1 MENLAPEIVR
11 QRLLIEGLYRID
23 VDEATIKD
31 FFNKLIKEL
40 GLQAYAE
47 PTIFVPDG
55 LGREENSGYD
65 AFIPLIDSGI
75 SLYVWT
81 GNIKFCSCIIFTC
94 KKFDEQKAIEVT
106 KNFFKIPKVVFQS
119 F

>member
-23 VDEATIKD
+23 VDETTIKD
-31 FFNKLIKEL
+31 FFNKLINEL
-40 GLQAYAE
+40 GLRAYAE

-55 LGREENSGYD
+55 MGREENSGYD

-75 SLYVWT
+75 SLYLWT
-81 GNIKFCSCIIFTC
+81 GTTKFVSCIIFTC
-94 KKFDEQKAIEVT
+94 KKFDEQKALEVT
-106 KNFFKIPKVVFQS
+106 KNFFKISKAVHRS

>member
-23 VDEATIKD
+23 VDEATIRD
-31 FFNKLIKEL
+31 FFKKLVEEL
-40 GLQAYAE
+40 GLRTYAE
-47 PTIFVPDG
+47 PTIFVPNN
-55 LGREENSGYD
+55 LGRKENSGFD
-65 AFIPLIDSGI
+65 AFVPLIDSGT

-81 GNIKFCSCIIFTC
+81 GTTKFVSCIIYTC

-106 KNFFKIPKVVFQS
+106 KNFFKITKAVHQS